1 MRYITFLLCILTLVS
16 CKDKEPV
23 KEYLGVVTIE
33 VSGKQKA
40 LPHFEK
46 GLLLLHSFEYEDAR
60 EAFKLAQEIDPQMP
74 MAYWGEA
81 MTYNHSLWSEQNYD
95 DGIKALGNL
104 ETIDLSQNATE
115 LERDFI
121 EATYI
126 LYERNKEKPD
136 RDKAYSEFMKGLTQK
151 YPTNHEVAA
160 FYAISLLGVAPQD
173 RDESRYEAGANIAKR
188 IIQENPDHPGALHYL
203 IHSYDDPE
211 HASLALDA
219 ANMYAKVAPD
229 ASHALHMPSH
239 IYAALGMWDEVIS
252 SNINSYGASVNRK
265 ERKKLDNDA
274 LGYHAYHW
282 LAYGYLQKENPDEA
296 KKMVLKMTQFATEKP
311 SKRARVHNVFLKGTY
326 LVETND
332 WLGEIGDII
341 VDVSDLNISIRSQY
355 HFLDGMIAY
364 HKGDRSGLDLVIR
377 KMAQDEDRSNFVL
390 TNGAAKLCANVTRDE
405 VSKRDIL
412 ESQIRQ
418 FQLKGLAATLDEN
431 VELAEEFFL
440 KSIEL
445 ESSISYSFGP
455 PFIQKPT
462 LELYADWLVGQE
474 NNETAIMYYKKCLEN
489 RPMRL
494 LSLRGIEQANL

>member
-1 MRYITFLLCILTLVS
+1 MRYISFFLFFLVLAS
-16 CKDKEPV
+16 CKDKQPAL
-23 KEYLGVVTIE
+23 EYLGVVNIE
-33 VSGKQKA
+33 ISGKQKA
-40 LPHFEK
+40 IPHFEK

-60 EAFKLAQEIDPQMP
+60 DAFKSAQEIDPSMP

-95 DGIKALGNL
+95 DGLTVLAKLKD
-104 ETIDLSQNATE
+104 IDLDQKATE

-121 EATYI
+121 ESIHI
-126 LYERNKEKPD
+126 LYEPKKEKAD
-136 RDKAYSEFMKGLTQK
+136 RDQAYSDFMKGLAQK
-151 YPTNHEVAA
+151 YPANHEVAA
-160 FYAISLLGVAPQD
+160 FYAISLLAVAPQE
-173 RDESRYEAGANIAKR
+173 RNETRYEAGAEIAQR
-188 IIQENPDHPGALHYL
+188 IIQENPNHPGALHYL
-203 IHSYDDPE
+203 IHSYDDPN

-219 ANMYAKVAPD
+219 ANAYAKVAPD

-252 SNINSYGASVNRK
+252 SNINSYGASVTRK
-265 ERKKLDNDA
+265 ERKKMDNDA

-282 LAYGYLQKENPDEA
+282 LAYGYLQKENRDEA
-296 KKMVLKMTQFATEKP
+296 KQMVINMTQFASEKP

-332 WLGEIGDII
+332 WLGEIADIV

-355 HFLDGMIAY
+355 QFLDGMIAY
-364 HKGDRSGLDLVIR
+364 KKGDRAALELIIN

-390 TNGAAKLCANVTRDE
+390 TNGAAKLCSNVARDE
-405 VSKRDIL
+405 VSERDIT

-418 FQLKGLAATLDEN
+418 FQLRGLAATLDEN
-431 VELAEEFFL
+431 MELAEEYLL

-445 ESSISYSFGP
+445 ESSISYSYGP

-462 LELYADWLVGQE
+462 DELYADWLVSQE
-474 NNETAIMYYKKCLEN
+474 NHEAAKAYYKKCLDN
-489 RPMRL
+489 RPNRL
-494 LSLRGIEQANL
+494 LSLKGMEQTNM